1 VGGGVKLPTG
11 KYNTNNNG
19 SVNPS
24 FQLGTGS
31 WDYLLATEYIVR
43 RKQFGLNTMLNYVI
57 KTENRKWYRFGNQFN
72 YAGTFSGF
80 MKKARILCAA
90 TGPGGRGVCQQP
102 PIYKVGS

>member
-1 VGGGVKLPTG
+1 LAHTWQVGGGVKLPTG

-57 KTENRKWYRFGNQFN
+57 KTENGNGI
-72 YAGTFSGF
+72 A
-80 MKKARILCAA
+80 LA
-90 TGPGGRGVCQQP
+90 TSSIMPGLFLAL
-102 PIYKVGS
+102 